1 MKPWG
6 LNSFGSVPRRSLLW
20 GALVGLVLSLLLTLV
35 WLAGRFEVE
44 KLQLQAD
51 RDASDAVS
59 DLRSGLSRNLHLL
72 ESIIPFGTS
81 GAQWMPQAESLL
93 RERREW
99 LRIEWRNTQM
109 QLVAGANSPARRPL
123 FGAGGS
129 DTLLPEIN
137 LACTQARRWG
147 NASYSPSTYVSTEE
161 GGGVEVVQLCV
172 PWSMDEQLKGYLI
185 ATYALTDVLTS
196 LVSPN
201 LFRSQQLSFIEA
213 DGTRLAMV
221 GQMRDGRR
229 SFMSQ
234 QLLSLPGSSLVVRVD
249 SRRMGPDLFPNVLT
263 AAVAALSLAL
273 LTVLALLGR
282 DTRRRQKAEHEL
294 ADALA
299 FRKAMEDSLVTGLR
313 ARDLQG
319 RITYVNPAFC
329 EMVGWPADSLLGQMA
344 PPPYWPPEMITE
356 YGRRQALRLAGNAPP
371 REGIESVFMR
381 RNGER
386 FPVLIFEAP
395 LIDATGTQTGWMSAI
410 LDISEQRRI
419 EELSRAS
426 QERLQATAR
435 LASVGEM
442 ASLLSHELNQ
452 PLAAISSYANGSRN
466 LLEGAEGLGL
476 QGWRDQLSEAV
487 LRIAQQAERAGQVI
501 KSVHDFVR
509 RRNPSR
515 EAVAPRDLVESV
527 LPLVRLQARKM
538 QIELQLVWPDG
549 LPQAWCDRAMVE
561 QVILNLARNG
571 MQAMGEAQ
579 DHLAEPRVLTLR
591 LGLVTEASG
600 GQTLVFEVA
609 DLGCG
614 IDPEVELNLYTPFFT
629 TKAEGMGLG
638 LSLCRTVVEQHG
650 GQLSHRPNRPRGTVF
665 SFTLPCRH
673 HATASESESPHAALS

>member
-1 MKPWG
+1 MIWPQLRTLWR
-6 LNSFGSVPRRSLLW
+6 LHRRGLLW
-20 GALVGLVLSLLLTLV
+20 GALVSLVLSVLLTLV
-35 WLAGRFEVE
+35 WLAGRFESE
-44 KLQLQAD
+44 KLQMQTD
-51 RDASDAVS
+51 REASDAIS
-59 DLRSGLSRNLHLL
+59 DLRVGLNQNIRLL
-72 ESIIPFGTS
+72 ESIIPAQVNGT
-81 GAQWMPQAESLL
+81 AWTLQAEALL

-99 LRIEWRNTQM
+99 LRLEWRDM
-109 QLVAGANSPARRPL
+109 GLRVVAAVNSPSSQPL
-123 FGAGGS
+123 TGRWSVEHLAAE
-129 DTLLPEIN
+129 TQ
-137 LACTQARRWG
+137 LACRQARRWG
-147 NASYSPSTYVSTEE
+147 YATYSPSTYVAGEE
-161 GGGVEVVQLCV
+161 GGGVEVVQMCL
-172 PWSMDEQLKGYLI
+172 PWAQDGQAAGYLV
-185 ATYALTDVLTS
+185 ASYALPEVLSQLISPS
-196 LVSPN
+196 LY
-201 LFRSQQLSFIEA
+201 RGQQLSFVEA

-229 SFMSQ
+229 IFVSQ
-234 QLLSLPGSSLVVRVD
+234 QLLGLPGSSLVLRVD
-249 SRRMGPDLFPNVLT
+249 SRRTGPDLFPNLLT
-263 AAVAALSLAL
+263 AVVAALSLAL

-294 ADALA
+294 AEALA

-329 EMVGWPADSLLGQMA
+329 EMVGLLPETLLGSSN

-381 RNGER
+381 HNGER

-395 LIDATGTQTGWMSAI
+395 LIDANGTQTGWMSAI

-435 LASVGEM
+435 LASMGEM

-466 LLEGAEGLGL
+466 LLQDGQESDSPSL
-476 QGWRDQLSEAV
+476 RRHLSEAV

-509 RRNPSR
+509 RRAPSR
-515 EAVAPRDLVESV
+515 EWVRPRDLLDSV
-527 LPLVRLQARKM
+527 TPLVRLQGRKLL
-538 QIELQLVWPDG
+538 IDLQFNVPDD
-549 LPQAWCDRAMVE
+549 LPAVWCDQAMVE
-561 QVILNLARNG
+561 QVILNLTRNG
-571 MQAMGEAQ
+571 MQAMDG
-579 DHLAEPRVLTLR
+579 LEPNNTGGRRLTLTMR
-591 LGLVTEASG
+591 IADGHNSNPQLV
-600 GQTLVFEVA
+600 VEVT

-614 IDPEVELNLYTPFFT
+614 IDPNVELNLYTPFFT
-629 TKAEGMGLG
+629 TKEEGMGLG

-650 GQLSHRPNRPRGTVF
+650 GQLIHRPHHPRGTVF

-673 HATASESESPHAALS
+673 TTEPREA

>member
-1 MKPWG
+1 MRLAALKRPWV
-6 LNSFGSVPRRSLLW
+6 LHRRGLLW
-20 GALVGLVLSLLLTLV
+20 SALIGLVVSLLLTLV

-44 KLQLQAD
+44 KLQLQTD

-59 DLRSGLSRNLHLL
+59 DLRSGLGRNLQML
-72 ESIIPFGTS
+72 ESIIPFGVS
-81 GAQWMPQAESLL
+81 GPQWTGQAESLL

-99 LRIEWRNTQM
+99 LRIEWRDTELR
-109 QLVAGANSPARRPL
+109 LVAGANSPSRRPL
-123 FGAGGS
+123 LSSGGAEH
-129 DTLLPEIN
+129 LWPEMN

-147 NASYSPSTYVSTEE
+147 NATYSPSTYVPSEE
-161 GGGVEVVQLCV
+161 GGGFEVVQLCV
-172 PWSMDEQLKGYLI
+172 PWSMDGALKGYLI
-185 ATYALTDVLTS
+185 ATYSLADVLTR

-221 GQMRDGRR
+221 GQTRDGKR

-249 SRRMGPDLFPNVLT
+249 SRRMGPDLFPNLLT

-273 LTVLALLGR
+273 LTVMALLGR

-329 EMVGWPADSLLGQMA
+329 EMVGWPAESLLGQMT

-395 LIDATGTQTGWMSAI
+395 LIDADGKQTGWMSAV

-466 LLEGAEGLGL
+466 LLQGAPG
-476 QGWRDQLSEAV
+476 QDPHAWREQVSEAV

-509 RRNPSR
+509 RRHPSR
-515 EAVAPRDLVESV
+515 EAVAPRDLFESV
-527 LPLVRLQARKM
+527 LPLVRLQARKL
-538 QIELQLVWPDG
+538 QIEIRLNAPDG
-549 LPQAWCDRAMVE
+549 LPSAWCDRAMVE

-571 MQAMGEAQ
+571 MQAMGEARVGQ
-579 DHLAEPRVLTLR
+579 VEPRVLTLGLSTQD
-591 LGLVTEASG
+591 LGAG

-609 DLGCG
+609 DVGCG

-665 SFTLPCRH
+665 RFTLPCRVPQ
-673 HATASESESPHAALS
+673 AQTEAPHAALS

>member
-1 MKPWG
+1 
-6 LNSFGSVPRRSLLW
+6 
-20 GALVGLVLSLLLTLV
+20 
-35 WLAGRFEVE
+35 
-44 KLQLQAD
+44 
-51 RDASDAVS
+51 
-59 DLRSGLSRNLHLL
+59 
-72 ESIIPFGTS
+72 
-81 GAQWMPQAESLL
+81 
-93 RERREW
+93 
-99 LRIEWRNTQM
+99 
-109 QLVAGANSPARRPL
+109 
-123 FGAGGS
+123 
-129 DTLLPEIN
+129 
-137 LACTQARRWG
+137 
-147 NASYSPSTYVSTEE
+147 
-161 GGGVEVVQLCV
+161 
-172 PWSMDEQLKGYLI
+172 LI
-185 ATYALTDVLTS
+185 ATYSLADMLTS

-221 GQMRDGRR
+221 GQTRDGKR

-249 SRRMGPDLFPNVLT
+249 SRRMGPDLFPNLLT

-282 DTRRRQKAEHEL
+282 DTRRRQKAELEL

-329 EMVGWPADSLLGQMA
+329 EMVGWPAESLLGQMT

-395 LIDATGTQTGWMSAI
+395 LIDAEGAQTGWMSAM

-466 LLEGAEGLGL
+466 LLQGAGESGL
-476 QGWRDQLSEAV
+476 QAWREQLSEAV

-515 EAVAPRDLVESV
+515 EAVAPRDLFESV

-538 QIELQLVWPDG
+538 QIELRLNLSEA
-549 LPQAWCDRAMVE
+549 LPNVWCDRAMVE

-571 MQAMGEAQ
+571 MQAMGDATSTRRG
-579 DHLAEPRVLTLR
+579 PRVLTLS
-591 LGLVTEASG
+591 LGLLASDVSR
-600 GQTLVFEVA
+600 QTLVFEVA

-629 TKAEGMGLG
+629 TKEEGMGLG

-650 GQLSHRPNRPRGTVF
+650 GQLSHRPNQPCGTIF
-665 SFTLPCRH
+665 GFTLPSR
-673 HATASESESPHAALS
+673 ATSQPSEASHAALT